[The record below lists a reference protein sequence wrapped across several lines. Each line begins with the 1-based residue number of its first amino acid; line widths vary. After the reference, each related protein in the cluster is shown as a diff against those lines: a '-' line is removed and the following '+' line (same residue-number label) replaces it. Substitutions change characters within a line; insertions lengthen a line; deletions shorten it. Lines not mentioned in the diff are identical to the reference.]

1 MTKDKKK
8 VKVQNTLKAAIEAFG
23 KTKESMKAAVRP
35 SQRIIEAIKQK
46 HKSIEH
52 LKKFAFPSPHIAK
65 MMRQI
70 KQQQQVYA
78 NMIRPFESITLPDY
92 TYEIRQII
100 SQLKFSNSTVEALK
114 QYQQAFDP
122 RNMFRSII
130 EEQHEAQSRIVEALK
145 PSFQAQKSIA
155 LEVSRINSWQNTFR
169 SITDSLKDFR
179 PAAEVLKDALVIEK
193 EQFSQED
200 INRIAEEYIWDENSD
215 KNIFRQDG
223 KHLSW
228 ESIPKPVRWLIA
240 LVVATVFAIYLT
252 AIWKEATKGTVLD
265 PEKVARQFIHSRKQE
280 VRQINK
286 NHQSNTYP
294 TFVNTEYLLVRKSPK
309 RRIRAIAALS
319 YPCEVEILEFKNK
332 KRWVLIEWENEF
344 NEVNRGWVLGRY
356 IYRKNT
362 LK

>member
-1 MTKDKKK
+1 MAKDKNNNK
-8 VKVQNTLKAAIEAFG
+8 VKVKNTLKAAIEAR
-23 KTKESMKAAVRP
+23 KKAKESMKATIRP
-35 SQRIIEAIKQK
+35 SLRITEAMKQK
-46 HKSIEH
+46 HSSIEH
-52 LKKFAFPSPHIAK
+52 LKKFVSPTSHIAE

-78 NMIRPFESITLPDY
+78 DMIRPLESITLPDY
-92 TYEIRQII
+92 AYEIRQIM
-100 SQLKFSNSTVEALK
+100 SQFKFSNPAVEVLK
-114 QYQQAFDP
+114 QCQQAFNAT
-122 RNMFRSII
+122 NMFRSII
-130 EEQHEAQSRIVEALK
+130 EEQHEAQRRIVEALK
-145 PSFQAQKSIA
+145 PSFQVQKSIA

-280 VRQINK
+280 VRQI
-286 NHQSNTYP
+286 TY
-294 TFVNTEYLLVRKSPK
+294 F
-309 RRIRAIAALS
+309 
-319 YPCEVEILEFKNK
+319 YP
-332 KRWVLIEWENEF
+332 
-344 NEVNRGWVLGRY
+344 
-356 IYRKNT
+356 
-362 LK
+362 